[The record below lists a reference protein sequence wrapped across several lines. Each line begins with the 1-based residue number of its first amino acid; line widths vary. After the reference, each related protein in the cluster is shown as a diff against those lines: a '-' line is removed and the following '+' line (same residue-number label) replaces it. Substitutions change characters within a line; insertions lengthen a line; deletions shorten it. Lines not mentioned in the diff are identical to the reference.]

1 MRDGRERNFKMPDRC
16 PVCNSPVKRKQ
27 GEADHYCTN
36 LNCFSVHKEKLY
48 HFVSRRAFDIDGLG
62 PKIIDQLLDE
72 GLIKDAADIFSLTKG
87 DVEPLERFAEKSA
100 DNLIQ
105 AIRARKEIELSRFIY
120 ALGIRHVGEET
131 AILLARYKIQDIR
144 HKNDFIKY
152 FQSLSVEELS
162 QVEGIGEVV
171 ARSIVDWFSNE
182 KNVRFIEKLFRNG
195 VEIKVSSVRVS
206 SIRDGKLKDK
216 TFVLTGALAS
226 MSRDEAKD
234 KIRHLGGNIFS
245 NISKNTDFVVAGEK
259 PGSKYDEAKKLGIKI
274 IDEKEFLRIIE

>member
-1 MRDGRERNFKMPDRC
+1 M
-16 PVCNSPVKRKQ
+16 
-27 GEADHYCTN
+27 
-36 LNCFSVHKEKLY
+36 
-48 HFVSRRAFDIDGLG
+48 
-62 PKIIDQLLDE
+62 
-72 GLIKDAADIFSLTKG
+72 
-87 DVEPLERFAEKSA
+87 
-100 DNLIQ
+100 
-105 AIRARKEIELSRFIY
+105 
-120 ALGIRHVGEET
+120 
-131 AILLARYKIQDIR
+131 
-144 HKNDFIKY
+144 
-152 FQSLSVEELS
+152 
-162 QVEGIGEVV
+162 
-171 ARSIVDWFSNE
+171 DWFSNE